1 MENLVCSNKFFTAR
15 GALTGGNILGIE
27 GIPGEK
33 NEMWN
38 ERNER
43 ATVKISPL
51 SIKQSRHARTILASI
66 YFRPRIHT
74 FLSHISMRRVDL
86 SCEALSSI
94 RGNLQY
100 SCVEERERNKSG
112 NTASLVSISPHFV
125 LFLFRFSASVRA
137 KKKGKEGKSC
147 IEVNSE

>member
-27 GIPGEK
+27 GILGEK

-112 NTASLVSISPHFV
+112 TTLPPSYRSRPISCY
-125 LFLFRFSASVRA
+125 FSFDSPRA
-137 KKKGKEGKSC
+137 YEQKKKKKKEKVASR
-147 IEVNSE
+147 